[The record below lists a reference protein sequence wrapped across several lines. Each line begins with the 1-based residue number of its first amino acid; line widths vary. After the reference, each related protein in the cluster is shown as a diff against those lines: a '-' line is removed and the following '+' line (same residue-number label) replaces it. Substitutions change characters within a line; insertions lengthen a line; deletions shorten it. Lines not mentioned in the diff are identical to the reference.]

1 MLTFAVDHWPEILQK
16 IASKTGVCRMREML
30 TSCSSLDG
38 TWYCSKKGRQFFK
51 HTMQNL
57 ALWNA
62 HWRLHWRHIAGY
74 TQEHSE
80 EFDGKLSVNFLSRQS
95 VLLVCVVCVCVCVLS
110 PSASEFAAEQHEE
123 NVYTVDP
130 ASVDSQIQFPMW
142 SHGHFEEKAGCDKR
156 GSVCCEGSQ
165 IDRLLPEQR
174 PILDGRNQRFIPQ
187 RQIEPIQ
194 PWKPW
199 KPSTRTQTPV
209 FALTAQE
216 HGEKWH
222 FAQKKVLS
230 I

>member
-95 VLLVCVVCVCVCVLS
+95 VLLVCVVCVCVRSVPQCERVCRG
-110 PSASEFAAEQHEE
+110 AAWRECLHCWPCQCRFTDSIS
-123 NVYTVDP
+123 NVKSWPLWGESWLWQTW
-130 ASVDSQIQFPMW
+130 F
-142 SHGHFEEKAGCDKR
+142 
-156 GSVCCEGSQ
+156 
-165 IDRLLPEQR
+165 RLLRRKP
-174 PILDGRNQRFIPQ
+174 N
-187 RQIEPIQ
+187 RQA
-194 PWKPW
+194 
-199 KPSTRTQTPV
+199 
-209 FALTAQE
+209 FARATSDPR
-216 HGEKWH
+216 W
-222 FAQKKVLS
+222 
-230 I
+230 

>member
-1 MLTFAVDHWPEILQK
+1 MASGTLLSMSEQNCQKMPTFALDHWPEILQK

-95 VLLVCVVCVCVCVLS
+95 VLLVCVVCVRVRSVPQCERVCRG
-110 PSASEFAAEQHEE
+110 AAWRECLHCWPCQCRFTDSIS
-123 NVYTVDP
+123 NVKSWPLWGESWLWQTW
-130 ASVDSQIQFPMW
+130 F
-142 SHGHFEEKAGCDKR
+142 
-156 GSVCCEGSQ
+156 
-165 IDRLLPEQR
+165 RLLRRKP
-174 PILDGRNQRFIPQ
+174 N
-187 RQIEPIQ
+187 RQA
-194 PWKPW
+194 
-199 KPSTRTQTPV
+199 
-209 FALTAQE
+209 FARATSDPR
-216 HGEKWH
+216 W
-222 FAQKKVLS
+222 
-230 I
+230 